1 MARRSGY
8 NQLAADAELGRKVRE
23 LVKGKPKAAP
33 KPRKSKKAK
42 GREKLTDAEKAIYAA
57 KNDADC
63 IAAFTKAGYKDV
75 QPRVN
80 VLTYGKVKEDGSK
93 TGWLSMGRQVKKGQK
108 AVRVGPFALFHIDQT
123 EEIPLADQPAA
134 NAVAA

>member
-1 MARRSGY
+1 MTNSQYAT
-8 NQLAADAELGRKVRE
+8 AIAEAVAKAIGRGDLNKPR
-23 LVKGKPKAAP
+23 KGK
-33 KPRKSKKAK
+33 KSKKAK
-42 GREKLTDAEKAIYAA
+42 GRTTLSEAEKAVYAA

-63 IAAFTKAGYKDV
+63 IAIFTKAGYKDV

-80 VLTYGKVKEDGSK
+80 VLTYGKVKPDGSK
-93 TGWLSMGRQVKKGQK
+93 TGWLSMGRQVKKGEK
-108 AVRVGPFALFHIDQT
+108 AVRVGPFALFHVLQT